1 MPLLNGKNKSKK
13 PKFLLTLRINELIN
27 IPQSAGYCYVKWNL
41 KEGTGTSSEVVDS
54 TGEVIPAMNQSHGT
68 TPRVMV
74 ENHRARWNYEFER
87 PLQIK
92 LQVDKNRELVPKH
105 LSLEVYFEFLSNMNG
120 GADSKPRRSNS
131 GASTSTKSSSTNKYS
146 HRITGKVL
154 LGVVGLNVSDF
165 VREDE
170 QPTTNRF
177 LLKKSKVNSILN
189 VTLQIGLARGSYK
202 DFQTTKNT
210 TPGQVQGVLR
220 SGFNEILDDS
230 SDMGSPASSLYQH
243 SLNSPQSSRFNHAK
257 SKTIDGSMNTL
268 DIANNSISA
277 SMSPLVDTLYQRTFQ
292 VPWDPRP
299 GEYTPREC
307 VEDILQG
314 GNGWAKNEKG
324 ICLIDLQALRLNEL
338 ENDYYESHKNGPG
351 MGSNDDDTNDAARNV
366 TNYDNMDKREFLE
379 KKQIWSHKS
388 SVQGERPKQSD
399 KNGNSGSR
407 EYGKFV
413 EDIPNDK
420 IRDAKSW
427 SVNNI
432 MT

>member
-13 PKFLLTLRINELIN
+13 PKFLLSLRISELIN
-27 IPQSAGYCYVKWNL
+27 IPQSSGYCYVKWHL
-41 KEGTGTSSEVVDS
+41 KDGTGTSSDVYDS
-54 TGEVIPAMNQSHGT
+54 NGEIIPAMNQSHGA
-68 TPRVMV
+68 TPKVMV
-74 ENHRARWNYEFER
+74 ENHRARWNFEFER
-87 PLQIK
+87 PLQMK
-92 LQVDKNRELVPKH
+92 LLVDRNRELVPKH
-105 LSLEVYFEFLSNMNG
+105 LLLEVFFEFRSDASNG
-120 GADSKPRRSNS
+120 PGSKPRRSDS
-131 GASTSTKSSSTNKYS
+131 GSSQSVKTGATNIYS
-146 HRITGKVL
+146 QRNTGKIL
-154 LGVVGLNVSDF
+154 LGVVVLNVSDY

-170 QPTTNRF
+170 QPMTNRF

-189 VTLQIGLARGSYK
+189 VTLQMALVRGSYR
-202 DFQTTKNT
+202 DFQTTKSL
-210 TPGQVQGVLR
+210 TPGQLPGVLR
-220 SGFNEILDDS
+220 SGFNDILDDS
-230 SDMGSPASSLYQH
+230 SDLGSPTSSVYQH
-243 SLNSPQSSRFNHAK
+243 SNNTPQSSRFNHGK
-257 SKTIDGSMNTL
+257 GKLIDGSMNTL
-268 DIANNSISA
+268 DITSNSISV
-277 SMSPLVDTLYQRTFQ
+277 SMSPLVDSLYQRTFQ
-292 VPWDPRP
+292 LPWDPRP

-351 MGSNDDDTNDAARNV
+351 MGNNDDDTNGSSRNM

-388 SVQGERPKQSD
+388 SVQRERRKQSEE
-399 KNGNSGSR
+399 NGNTGST
-407 EYGKFV
+407 EYGKYV
-413 EDIPNDK
+413 EDIPNDR

>member
-13 PKFLLTLRINELIN
+13 PKFLLSLRINELIN
-27 IPQSAGYCYVKWNL
+27 IPQSSGYCYVKWHL
-41 KEGTGTSSEVVDS
+41 KEGTGTSSDVFDS
-54 TGEVIPAMNQSHGT
+54 NGEVIPAMNQSHGS
-68 TPRVMV
+68 TPKVMV
-74 ENHRARWNYEFER
+74 ENHRARWNFEFEK

-92 LQVDKNRELVPKH
+92 LQVDRNRDLVPKN
-105 LSLEVYFEFLSNMNG
+105 LSLEVFFEFLSDTNG
-120 GADSKPRRSNS
+120 GTVKPRRSNS
-131 GASTSTKSSSTNKYS
+131 GSSHSAKSGSTNTYS
-146 HRITGKVL
+146 QKITGKIL
-154 LGVVGLNVSDF
+154 LGVLSLNVADY

-189 VTLQIGLARGSYK
+189 VTLQMRLVRGGYK
-202 DFQTTKNT
+202 DFQPTRNLIS
-210 TPGQVQGVLR
+210 GQLPGVLR
-220 SGFNEILDDS
+220 TGFNDILDDS
-230 SDMGSPASSLYQH
+230 SDMGSPTSSLYQH
-243 SLNSPQSSRFNHAK
+243 SMSSPQSSRFNHGK
-257 SKTIDGSMNTL
+257 GKTIDNSMTL
-268 DIANNSISA
+268 DITNNSISA
-277 SMSPLVDTLYQRTFQ
+277 SMSPLVDSLYQRTFQ
-292 VPWDPRP
+292 LPWDPRP
-299 GEYTPREC
+299 GEFTPREC

-324 ICLIDLQALRLNEL
+324 ICLIDLQALRLNEM

-351 MGSNDDDTNDAARNV
+351 MRNNDDDTSEAARNV
-366 TNYDNMDKREFLE
+366 TNYDNMDKREYLE

-388 SVQGERPKQSD
+388 SVQKERKKQYED
-399 KNGNSGSR
+399 NGNSGSK
-407 EYGKFV
+407 EYGEYV